1 MKYAAAARFCHRVEK
16 RGTGGGL
23 CTEQR
28 GLIVSSGLWV
38 GKRGSV
44 TLILIQ
50 QNDQRPLKKLN
61 GDSASQ
67 THALVAATIS
77 AAIRAHVC
85 VYMLA

>member
-1 MKYAAAARFCHRVEK
+1 
-16 RGTGGGL
+16 
-23 CTEQR
+23 
-28 GLIVSSGLWV
+28 V